1 MSRSMKFLQL
11 NLQKQRNVQH
21 SVMNDASLKEY
32 AALIISEPYVIE
44 MEGKVRTSPRGHQ
57 SWTAILPSE
66 RHSGRWAVRSM
77 LWVRKD
83 MECEQVSVPSANLT
97 VVLLRL
103 PDRSVLLASVYVEG
117 ANAAALSETVMLLD
131 TAISTARHRGG
142 PRLDIVVA
150 GDFNRHDQLWGGDEV
165 LPSRQG
171 EADPIIDFMNQWG
184 LESLLPRGTKTWQN
198 ASHATTIDLMLASQ
212 ELASSVLKCKIHD
225 TEHGS
230 DYRAIETSFD
240 VDVPDHATLPRLLF
254 KNASWKAIRERI
266 ARALQD
272 RPASADVQR
281 QVDRLMQVVLDAI
294 TTLTPKAKP
303 SPYAKRWWTQD
314 LTKLRQVYTYWR
326 NRARAQRRGG
336 DALPELER
344 QARAAVKEYHDAIR
358 KQQRLHWDEFLT
370 EDTNIWKATRYLKP
384 DDGSGWSKITPLQK
398 ADGSITTNNSEQ
410 AEQLLAAFFPPL
422 PETIEDEGERP
433 QRQPSPM
440 PELTVEEIQC
450 CLLKTKPWRAAGED
464 GLPAGVWRQV

>member
-21 SVMNDASLKEY
+21 SVMNDTNLKEY

-44 MEGKVRTSPRGHQ
+44 MNGKVRTSRMGHQ
-57 SWTAILPSE
+57 SWTAILQSK
-66 RHSGRWAVRSM
+66 RHSGRWALRSM
-77 LWVRKD
+77 LWLRKD
-83 MECEQVSVPSANLT
+83 MECEQVSVPSVDLT

-117 ANAAALSETVMLLD
+117 ANAAASSETVTLLD
-131 TAISTARHRGG
+131 NVISTAQRRGG
-142 PRLDIVVA
+142 PRLDIVVS

-171 EADPIIDFMNQWG
+171 EADPIIDFMNKWG

-198 ASHATTIDLMLASQ
+198 ASRATTIDLMLASQ

-230 DYRAIETSFD
+230 DHRAIETSFD
-240 VDVPDHATLPRLLF
+240 VDVPDHATHPRLLF
-254 KNASWKAIRERI
+254 KNAPWKAIRERI

-272 RPASADVQR
+272 RPACDDVQR
-281 QVDRLMQVVLDAI
+281 QADRLMQVVLDAV

-314 LTKLRQVYTYWR
+314 LNNHPYT
-326 NRARAQRRGG
+326 ASPPPRR
-336 DALPELER
+336 
-344 QARAAVKEYHDAIR
+344 HI
-358 KQQRLHWDEFLT
+358 
-370 EDTNIWKATRYLKP
+370 
-384 DDGSGWSKITPLQK
+384 
-398 ADGSITTNNSEQ
+398 
-410 AEQLLAAFFPPL
+410 EQLLASL
-422 PETIEDEGERP
+422 E
-433 QRQPSPM
+433 
-440 PELTVEEIQC
+440 C
-450 CLLKTKPWRAAGED
+450 CSRI
-464 GLPAGVWRQV
+464 VQ